1 MNRQLSSAT
10 RLAAIVLLVGIA
22 VVACGRPNGAADNQP
37 ASPTPAAQQSQ
48 ADPVAATL
56 APTPTDAPTDSAA
69 PGDAATD
76 SAAQAASPAAA
87 ATADPL
93 DTQLSNL
100 DSLLNGVNGS
110 LSGSDTSGGE

>member
-1 MNRQLSSAT
+1 MNHQLSSAT

-48 ADPVAATL
+48 ADPVG
-56 APTPTDAPTDSAA
+56 TDSAA

>member
-1 MNRQLSSAT
+1 VNHQLSYAT

-22 VVACGRPNGAADNQP
+22 VVACGRPNGAADNQS
-37 ASPTPAAQQSQ
+37 ASSTPAAQQSQ
-48 ADPVAATL
+48 ADPVE
-56 APTPTDAPTDSAA
+56 TDSAA

>member
-1 MNRQLSSAT
+1 MNHQLSYAT

-22 VVACGRPNGAADNQP
+22 VVACGRPNGAADNQS
-37 ASPTPAAQQSQ
+37 ASSTPAAQQSQ
-48 ADPVAATL
+48 ADQAATNSA
-56 APTPTDAPTDSAA
+56 APGDATTDSAA